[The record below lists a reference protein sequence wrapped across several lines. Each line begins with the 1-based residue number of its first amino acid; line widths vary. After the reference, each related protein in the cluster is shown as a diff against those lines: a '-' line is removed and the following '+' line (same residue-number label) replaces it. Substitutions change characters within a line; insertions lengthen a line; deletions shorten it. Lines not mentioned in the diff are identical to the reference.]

1 MTQNVYFLNRYY
13 EPDTC
18 ATAQILVNLCRALS
32 KDGSFEI
39 TVLCGRGGYLDPLA
53 KRERVEK
60 KNGIQVRRLLSTR
73 FGRSRLM
80 GRLLDY
86 ATLHLSTLIYLLVVV
101 RSKDI
106 VVVTTD
112 PPLWS
117 VTVSIVRLLR
127 PFRYVTWC
135 QDLFPEIAMVALQDT
150 YSKRS
155 ETGFLKRWMAKAGQA
170 ILAALRLARDWS
182 LRCADFVVTI
192 STAMWETLES
202 RGVSPKQLH
211 LIENWAVQSAGERS
225 QADQLRSSWNL
236 SGADFIVGHFGNL
249 GRSHDYKTVL
259 NCAEKL
265 EAETRLSWLFVGGG
279 YGYEK
284 VRDKVRDRNWSH
296 FRFRPYLKI
305 EELAHGLLVPDLHWL
320 SLRKEMEP
328 YLFPSK
334 LYGILKAGK
343 PVLMI
348 GEPRGELGR
357 MITKEGIGYV
367 IEEGD
372 SDALADLLSG
382 LIKDRSPLIEMANRA
397 RDLYRYSFE
406 EGIAHRKWGHLLK
419 SFAKALP

>member
-1 MTQNVYFLNRYY
+1 
-13 EPDTC
+13 
-18 ATAQILVNLCRALS
+18 
-32 KDGSFEI
+32 
-39 TVLCGRGGYLDPLA
+39 
-53 KRERVEK
+53 
-60 KNGIQVRRLLSTR
+60 
-73 FGRSRLM
+73 M

-86 ATLHLSTLIYLLVVV
+86 ATLHLSTLFYLLVVI

-135 QDLFPEIAMVALQDT
+135 QDLFPEIAMVALKDT
-150 YSKRS
+150 YSKTS
-155 ETGFLKRWMAKAGQA
+155 GTGFLKRRMAKAGQA
-170 ILAALRLARDWS
+170 ILFALRIPRDWS

-211 LIENWAVQSAGERS
+211 LIENWAVQSAGEAS

-236 SGADFIVGHFGNL
+236 SGADFVVGHFGNL
-249 GRSHDYKTVL
+249 GRSHDYETVL

-265 EAETRLSWLFVGGG
+265 AAETHLSWLFVGGG
-279 YGYEK
+279 YGYGK
-284 VRDKVRDRNWSH
+284 VRDKVRARNWSN
-296 FRFRPYLKI
+296 FRFCPYLEI

-348 GEPRGELGR
+348 GEPQGELGR
-357 MITKEGIGYV
+357 LITDEGIGYV
-367 IEEGD
+367 VEEGD
-372 SDALADLLSG
+372 SAALAEVLSG
-382 LIKDRSPLIEMANRA
+382 LLIDRSPLLEMATRA
-397 RDLYRYSFE
+397 RDLYHYSFE
-406 EGIAHRKWGHLLK
+406 EGIAHRKWGCLLK
-419 SFAKALP
+419 SFAKAMP